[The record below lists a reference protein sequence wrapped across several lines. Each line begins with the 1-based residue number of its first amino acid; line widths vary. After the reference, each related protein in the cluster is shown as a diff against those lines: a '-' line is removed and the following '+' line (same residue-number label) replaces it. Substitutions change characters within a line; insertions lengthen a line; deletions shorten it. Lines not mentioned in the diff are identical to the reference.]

1 MAEKE
6 NVCDSDDP
14 IIDDNII
21 RIQLRKPSQRKWEL
35 RTRNLSPR
43 VRFPTIQLFDCEGNL
58 LVETNDENISIK
70 SYDNDGPALR
80 TSQSLRE
87 VDYKH
92 YVGKKSIRK
101 HNTVSGG
108 KIYTRVFKPPLAL
121 NSYVNSCNKS
131 YIIRDSSSVVNIPSK
146 LIINNFTNLKT
157 NSVDTTPFQSDVLSE
172 ISSYKSSD
180 DETCEDIKEEPKVNP
195 TFVANL
201 TNGVLSSLVSSSATS
216 LEHQTSNKEYSDE
229 ENEVDSGLHKSQSF
243 NDGALREINNFH
255 NNALARSKSGACM
268 YNPPHNKVSFLN
280 TYLKSLPTRTGSN
293 PDWFAAE
300 RQRKVDNPRNTRVT
314 NREFPKCSPETEWKP
329 CKRRDNTSD
338 NEFIN
343 IPTDVAAD
351 CEMKKRLKIYRRGL
365 SEIETRHLI
374 LSELTNRRH
383 SVNGVTKLV
392 HTSSSESV
400 DEADLVL
407 NRLKRRILKNKIR
420 EKRQSIGAKYLYS
433 KYYPLRDYVRSKN
446 MLIFF
451 SIDKDRN
458 NSSSSAEN
466 ALI

>member
-1 MAEKE
+1 MAEKD
-6 NVCDSDDP
+6 NACDSDGP

-21 RIQLRKPSQRKWEL
+21 RIQLRKPSQSKWEL

-70 SYDNDGPALR
+70 SYDNDEPALR

-87 VDYKH
+87 KDYKH
-92 YVGKKSIRK
+92 YVAKKCIRK

-108 KIYTRVFKPPLAL
+108 KIYTRVFKPHLTL
-121 NSYVNSCNKS
+121 TNNVNNCNKS

-146 LIINNFTNLKT
+146 LIINNFTNLQA
-157 NSVDTTPFQSDVLSE
+157 NSLDTTPFQSDGLSE

-180 DETCEDIKEEPKVNP
+180 DDTCEDIKEKPKENP
-195 TFVANL
+195 TSKANL
-201 TNGVLSSLVSSSATS
+201 TNDVSSSSVSSSVTS
-216 LEHQTSNKEYSDE
+216 IESQTCNKECSDE
-229 ENEVDSGLHKSQSF
+229 GNEVDLRLHKSQSF
-243 NDGALREINNFH
+243 NDGALKGINRFQ

-280 TYLKSLPTRTGSN
+280 TYLKSLPARTGFN
-293 PDWFAAE
+293 PDWIAAE
-300 RQRKVDNPRNTRVT
+300 RRKRIENPRNTRVV
-314 NREFPKCSPETEWKP
+314 NRELPKFSPERARRP
-329 CKRRDNTSD
+329 CKRGDNTSD

-351 CEMKKRLKIYRRGL
+351 CELKKRLKIYRRGL
-365 SEIETRHLI
+365 SDIENRQRK

-383 SVNGVTKLV
+383 SVSGVTKLV

-407 NRLKRRILKNKIR
+407 NRLKRRILKNRIR
-420 EKRQSIGAKYLYS
+420 EKRQSIGAKYLFS
-433 KYYPLRDYVRSKN
+433 KYYFLRDCIGSKN
-446 MLIFF
+446 MLM
-451 SIDKDRN
+451 
-458 NSSSSAEN
+458 
-466 ALI
+466 

>member
-6 NVCDSDDP
+6 NACDSDGP
-14 IIDDNII
+14 VIDDNII

-70 SYDNDGPALR
+70 SYDNDEPALR

-87 VDYKH
+87 KDYKH
-92 YVGKKSIRK
+92 YVGKKCIRK

-108 KIYTRVFKPPLAL
+108 KIYTRVFKPSLAL
-121 NSYVNSCNKS
+121 TNNVSSCNKS

-146 LIINNFTNLKT
+146 LIINNIANLQV
-157 NSVDTTPFQSDVLSE
+157 NRLDTTPFQSDGLSE
-172 ISSYKSSD
+172 ISSHKSSD
-180 DETCEDIKEEPKVNP
+180 HETHDDVKEEPKDNP
-195 TFVANL
+195 TFKANL
-201 TNGVLSSLVSSSATS
+201 TNGVLSSLISSSVTS
-216 LEHQTSNKEYSDE
+216 LEDQTSNKENSDE
-229 ENEVDSGLHKSQSF
+229 GNEVVSGLHKSQSF
-243 NDGALREINNFH
+243 NDGALRGLNHFY

-293 PDWFAAE
+293 PDWIAAE
-300 RQRKVDNPRNTRVT
+300 RRKKIDNPRNTRVV
-314 NREFPKCSPETEWKP
+314 NRELPKFTPKRAWQP
-329 CKRRDNTSD
+329 CKRGDNTSD

-351 CEMKKRLKIYRRGL
+351 WEMKKRLKIYRRGL
-365 SEIETRHLI
+365 SEIENRHRK
-374 LSELTNRRH
+374 LSEVTNRRH
-383 SVNGVTKLV
+383 SVSGVTKLV

-420 EKRQSIGAKYLYS
+420 EKRQSIGSKYLFS
-433 KYYPLRDYVRSKN
+433 KYYSLRDYFGFKD
-446 MLIFF
+446 MLICLP
-451 SIDKDRN
+451 IEKDDAMKITLLVFN
-458 NSSSSAEN
+458 C
-466 ALI
+466 

>member
-6 NVCDSDDP
+6 NACDSDGP

-43 VRFPTIQLFDCEGNL
+43 VKFPTIQLFDCEGNL
-58 LVETNDENISIK
+58 LVETNDENVSIK
-70 SYDNDGPALR
+70 SYDNDESALR

-92 YVGKKSIRK
+92 YVGKKCIRK

-121 NSYVNSCNKS
+121 NNNIKSCNKS
-131 YIIRDSSSVVNIPSK
+131 YIIRNSSSVVNIPSK
-146 LIINNFTNLKT
+146 LIINNFTNVQANSLDT
-157 NSVDTTPFQSDVLSE
+157 NLFQSDGLSE
-172 ISSYKSSD
+172 MSSYKSSD
-180 DETCEDIKEEPKVNP
+180 DETCEDIKEEPKANP
-195 TFVANL
+195 TLKVNL
-201 TNGVLSSLVSSSATS
+201 TNGVLSSLVSSSITS
-216 LEHQTSNKEYSDE
+216 LEHQSSNKEYSDV

-243 NDGALREINNFH
+243 NDGALRGTNSFR

-268 YNPPHNKVSFLN
+268 YSPPQNKVSFLN
-280 TYLKSLPTRTGSN
+280 TYLKSLPARTGSN
-293 PDWFAAE
+293 PDWFATE
-300 RQRKVDNPRNTRVT
+300 RRNKIDNPRNTQVV
-314 NREFPKCSPETEWKP
+314 NRELPKFSPKRTRRP
-329 CKRRDNTSD
+329 CKRGDNTSD

-365 SEIETRHLI
+365 SEIETRHRK
-374 LSELTNRRH
+374 LSELMNRRH
-383 SVNGVTKLV
+383 SVSDVTKLV

-420 EKRQSIGAKYLYS
+420 EKRQSIGAKYLFS
-433 KYYPLRDYVRSKN
+433 KYYL
-446 MLIFF
+446 
-451 SIDKDRN
+451 
-458 NSSSSAEN
+458 
-466 ALI
+466 

>member
-1 MAEKE
+1 MCKMAEKE
-6 NVCDSDDP
+6 NTCDSDGP

-70 SYDNDGPALR
+70 SYDNDNSALR

-87 VDYKH
+87 KDYKH
-92 YVGKKSIRK
+92 YVAKNCIRK
-101 HNTVSGG
+101 HNTLSGG
-108 KIYTRVFKPPLAL
+108 KIYTRVFRPPLAVT
-121 NSYVNSCNKS
+121 NNVNNCNKS
-131 YIIRDSSSVVNIPSK
+131 YIIRDSSSVVNIPNK
-146 LIINNFTNLKT
+146 LIINNVSNLQA
-157 NSVDTTPFQSDVLSE
+157 NSLDTTPFQSDGLSE

-180 DETCEDIKEEPKVNP
+180 NESCEDIKEEPKENL
-195 TFVANL
+195 TFEANL
-201 TNGVLSSLVSSSATS
+201 TNGVLSSLVSSSVTS
-216 LEHQTSNKEYSDE
+216 VEHQTSNKEHSDE
-229 ENEVDSGLHKSQSF
+229 DNEVDSGLHKSQSF
-243 NDGALREINNFH
+243 NDGALRGINNFH

-280 TYLKSLPTRTGSN
+280 TYLKSLPARTGIN
-293 PDWFAAE
+293 PDWCAAE
-300 RQRKVDNPRNTRVT
+300 QRKKKDNPRNTRLV
-314 NREFPKCSPETEWKP
+314 NRELPKFSPERTLRP
-329 CKRRDNTSD
+329 CKRGDNTSD

-365 SEIETRHLI
+365 SEIETRHRQS
-374 LSELTNRRH
+374 SELTNRRH
-383 SVNGVTKLV
+383 SLSGVTKLA

-407 NRLKRRILKNKIR
+407 NRLKRRILKNKVR
-420 EKRQSIGAKYLYS
+420 AKRQSIGAKYLFS
-433 KYYPLRDYVRSKN
+433 KYYRFFICMALSFMGCFGSRN
-446 MLIFF
+446 MLFCLH
-451 SIDKDRN
+451 K
-458 NSSSSAEN
+458 
-466 ALI
+466 

>member
-6 NVCDSDDP
+6 NTCDSDGP
-14 IIDDNII
+14 IIDDNVI

-70 SYDNDGPALR
+70 SYDNDKSTLR

-87 VDYKH
+87 KDYKH
-92 YVGKKSIRK
+92 YVAKNCIRK

-108 KIYTRVFKPPLAL
+108 QIYTRVFRPPLAST
-121 NSYVNSCNKS
+121 NNVNSCNKR
-131 YIIRDSSSVVNIPSK
+131 YIIRDSSSVVNIPNN
-146 LIINNFTNLKT
+146 LIINNFPNVQA
-157 NSVDTTPFQSDVLSE
+157 NSLDTTPFQSDGLSE

-180 DETCEDIKEEPKVNP
+180 GETCEDMKEKLIQNS
-195 TFVANL
+195 TFE
-201 TNGVLSSLVSSSATS
+201 TNVTNSVLSNLVSSSITS
-216 LEHQTSNKEYSDE
+216 LELQTSNKEYSDK
-229 ENEVDSGLHKSQSF
+229 ENEIDSGLHKSQSF
-243 NDGALREINNFH
+243 NDGALRGIKEFH
-255 NNALARSKSGACM
+255 INALTRSKSGACM

-280 TYLKSLPTRTGSN
+280 TYLKSLPARTGTN

-300 RQRKVDNPRNTRVT
+300 RRKKVDNPRNTRLV
-314 NREFPKCSPETEWKP
+314 NRELPKFSPERTLRP
-329 CKRRDNTSD
+329 CTRRDNTSD
-338 NEFIN
+338 KEFIN

-365 SEIETRHLI
+365 SEIDTRHRKS
-374 LSELTNRRH
+374 SELTNRRH
-383 SVNGVTKLV
+383 SLSGVAKLV

-420 EKRQSIGAKYLYS
+420 AKRQSIGAKYLFS
-433 KYYPLRDYVRSKN
+433 KYYH
-446 MLIFF
+446 F
-451 SIDKDRN
+451 SISIALFFKDVC
-458 NSSSSAEN
+458 
-466 ALI
+466 I